1 MAFFQSETYGGAQA
15 ADAVELK
22 RKGFFKE
29 GGFYLGEWGEGVF
42 SRSLFHNRDGHIL
55 TVAPPG
61 SGKTTGI
68 IIPNLLTYRD
78 GSLIVTDPKGSVTA
92 QTARYREQALG
103 NRVVILNPW
112 RQELSSSMGRD
123 LGETGFNPL
132 YLVNRCTPSVIDDA
146 EAAASMMIPIPPT
159 MSEADRY
166 WPETAQTVATGVMI
180 WLAFSDKG
188 GATLPKLYEIARYGK
203 KDWQAV
209 CEEMRRVSTV
219 DLDTYAN
226 AIEGLL
232 EAEKQW
238 QGVVGKFQSAT
249 SIYNPAKSLG
259 AHVSKDE
266 FNPLDLKKENVTVY
280 VVIPNN
286 RRDANAGWLS
296 LVLQTMAQA
305 VGQPGQAR
313 PVLLIAE
320 EFANL
325 GYMPTISS
333 AMAEYREAGLRCHLV
348 IQTLSQLNRIYT
360 PAGADEIKTLCAI
373 RQFFAVNDPVAA
385 KDIEIFSGTI
395 TKARDDN
402 PMSDIGQPLIPA
414 HEVMRMNDDDQIII
428 VNGTNPIRAKVVPYF
443 KRRKMQGV
451 ADPNPYREDEGEYQE
466 GRSFKDTGI
475 TIKPDTM
482 ALVRNIALG
491 IGAALLLMVILIPS
505 SWWQFTIR
513 AGVIVGLIF
522 TVLRYFP
529 EVGKALGV
537 SAGWF
542 SPLWRQDPR
551 YRPGLLQAF
560 FGFLL
565 KIVAI
570 PFTVLGALFISN
582 GRTQLGPIPQMI
594 ASAIKL
600 VLIAGILLFVLG
612 VLEVIPQEVVIG
624 IFVWALS
631 YVLQAWGWLQGL
643 FTS

>member
-1 MAFFQSETYGGAQA
+1 MGFFRSETYGDAKA

-22 RKGFFKE
+22 SKGFFKE

-42 SRSLFHNRDGHIL
+42 ARSLFHNRDGHIL

-92 QTARYREQALG
+92 QTARYRREALG

-112 RQELSSSMGRD
+112 RQELTSSMGRD

-132 YLVNRCTPSVIDDA
+132 YLINRKAPSIIDDA

-166 WPETAQTVATGVMI
+166 WPETAQTIATGVMI
-180 WLAFSDKG
+180 WLAYALADEG

-203 KDWQAV
+203 NDWLSV
-209 CEEMRRVSTV
+209 CQEMRRVSAV
-219 DLDTYAN
+219 DLDTYAS

-259 AHVSKDE
+259 AHVSKNE
-266 FNPLDLKKENVTVY
+266 FDPLDLKKENVTVY

-325 GYMPTISS
+325 GYMPTIAS
-333 AMAEYREAGLRCHLV
+333 AMAEYREAGLKCHLV

-360 PAGADEIKTLCAI
+360 PAGADEIKTLCAV

-385 KDIEIFSGTI
+385 KAIEIFSGTI
-395 TKARDDN
+395 TKAR
-402 PMSDIGQPLIPA
+402 A
-414 HEVMRMNDDDQIII
+414 
-428 VNGTNPIRAKVVPYF
+428 
-443 KRRKMQGV
+443 
-451 ADPNPYREDEGEYQE
+451 
-466 GRSFKDTGI
+466 
-475 TIKPDTM
+475 
-482 ALVRNIALG
+482 
-491 IGAALLLMVILIPS
+491 
-505 SWWQFTIR
+505 
-513 AGVIVGLIF
+513 
-522 TVLRYFP
+522 
-529 EVGKALGV
+529 
-537 SAGWF
+537 
-542 SPLWRQDPR
+542 
-551 YRPGLLQAF
+551 
-560 FGFLL
+560 
-565 KIVAI
+565 
-570 PFTVLGALFISN
+570 
-582 GRTQLGPIPQMI
+582 
-594 ASAIKL
+594 
-600 VLIAGILLFVLG
+600 
-612 VLEVIPQEVVIG
+612 
-624 IFVWALS
+624 
-631 YVLQAWGWLQGL
+631 
-643 FTS
+643 